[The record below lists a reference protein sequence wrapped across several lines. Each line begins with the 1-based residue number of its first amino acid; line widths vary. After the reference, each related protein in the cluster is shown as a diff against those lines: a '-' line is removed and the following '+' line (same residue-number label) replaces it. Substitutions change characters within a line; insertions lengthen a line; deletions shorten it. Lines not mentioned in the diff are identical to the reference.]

1 MPTFENTDAA
11 FTAGAP
17 FLKLLEPTL
26 LLPLLAGGA
35 LGVMARNRYPSDVHL
50 LILGFVSRGKESRI
64 RRYGLWSASELFDML
79 LQTSFQQGGVGRPLL
94 AHVVMRDDLVLRL
107 LHHDQLAELIGL
119 VRLALANHLGVC
131 KKISVAIKPF
141 LT

>member
-35 LGVMARNRYPSDVHL
+35 LGVIAPNRYSAVPHL
-50 LILGFVSRGKESRI
+50 LGLWFVSGGKKTRC
-64 RRYGLWSASELFDML
+64 RPPPPPRASQQVL
-79 LQTSFQQGGVGRPLL
+79 LLLHTTLPPSVARPPLL
-94 AHVVMRDDLVLRL
+94 RALVT
-107 LHHDQLAELIGL
+107 
-119 VRLALANHLGVC
+119 
-131 KKISVAIKPF
+131 S
-141 LT
+141 

>member
-35 LGVMARNRYPSDVHL
+35 LGVMARNRYSADPHL
-50 LILGFVSRGKESRI
+50 LSLGFVSRSNESPI
-64 RRYGLWSASELFDML
+64 RRYRLWGASELFHIL
-79 LQTSFQQGGVGRPLL
+79 LQASLPQGGVRWPPFS
-94 AHVVMRDDLVLRL
+94 HF
-107 LHHDQLAELIGL
+107 
-119 VRLALANHLGVC
+119 AN
-131 KKISVAIKPF
+131 P
-141 LT
+141 